1 MKEQKDLSNH
11 TLKQQAG
18 DKGQQSLPFLLPS
31 IWPLSLQWLLTF
43 PRPTPTLPNY
53 SSLHPPV
60 PQASSTGFVSPIDR
74 LITTHHPL
82 FCAITLWPVAEK
94 KGGGGGGGEKKQRM
108 SQDLIALNICTGED
122 HPAVTNCCDTACE
135 IHTKHCKQISGPV
148 CGRPVEC
155 IVISGNGTF
164 CKTRHGV

>member
-1 MKEQKDLSNH
+1 M
-11 TLKQQAG
+11 
-18 DKGQQSLPFLLPS
+18 GQQSLPFLLPS

-60 PQASSTGFVSPIDR
+60 PQASSTGFVSPLDR

-94 KGGGGGGGEKKQRM
+94 GKKREKKKQRM
-108 SQDLIALNICTGED
+108 RQDLIAVNICTGGD
-122 HPAVTNCCDTACE
+122 HPAVTNCCDTVCE
-135 IHTKHCKQISGPV
+135 IHMKHCKQSDKWS
-148 CGRPVEC
+148 CAR
-155 IVISGNGTF
+155 
-164 CKTRHGV
+164 KTC